1 LTFNLFGVAIDGL
14 DVPLFLAG
22 ARVLF
27 VIAVFALAMASRG
40 RNPRQTALA
49 VLAAGIAGHSL
60 AWVATMFP
68 LPNMYGVNGS
78 MDRENHLGWANMVAQ
93 GFSPLQTFQLDHLHF
108 EPVWPLITA
117 IFAGFDIERVPLV
130 FQWSPL
136 VLGLLVLFSVRFVW
150 ARTASPGSENPVE
163 ASFAGLGALLL
174 LSVPGDYAGPFRD
187 PWALTFLLK
196 PNHALGLV
204 LAPLAALALARAH
217 DLRSRLLA
225 GFVLQLVG
233 WAFVI
238 HMALMVAGFAVFVL
252 LSWLSGETERKKDLI
267 DAGTAVGAN
276 IALVSPYLLMLLVA
290 YPIFE
295 PSGRPPVSPF
305 SDRPIEATF
314 RMGVLLVLS
323 AWAAWGTYRRGSRL
337 DRILAAQWLGAH
349 VVWQAFPALSLVGL
363 AREQDEAFYWCR
375 FWTGLFAAIGVF
387 RAVGWVLG
395 RLRFGAFAPRAA
407 RPSAAGAISLVLLL
421 PSLVPAWWN
430 PSRMDQYF
438 AASQRVMPD
447 WIAEPTKFIKENT
460 EKDAV
465 FAGDQDYARWIAAH
479 GGRRVLLAESL
490 NAPKDGPQRET
501 AVLALLRNN
510 PEELVEEATRKY
522 RVGYVVVTSLQS
534 AGNPPEGLES
544 LRHNPRLGVVF
555 DKTFEDRRV
564 MILKVTGP

>member
-60 AWVATMFP
+60 AWFATMFP

>member
-14 DVPLFLAG
+14 DVPFFLAG